1 MPHDMS
7 GINGRSPVRSLNELI
22 RIGEICS
29 SLRSKK
35 LFYQTED
42 DASDIAS
49 AGPFWCARTQSLLGV
64 DGKIA
69 GHEECRPGRGCC
81 ETT

>member
-1 MPHDMS
+1 MAEIPNKPAV
-7 GINGRSPVRSLNELI
+7 GSLNELI
-22 RIGEICS
+22 RTGEICR

-35 LFYQTED
+35 LFYQTDE
-42 DASDIAS
+42 DASEVS
-49 AGPFWCARTQSLLGV
+49 NAGPFWCARTQSLIGA

-69 GHEECRPGRGCC
+69 GHEECRPGRSCC

>member
-1 MPHDMS
+1 MAELSNVPKT
-7 GINGRSPVRSLNELI
+7 RSLNELI
-22 RIGEICS
+22 RTGEICR

-35 LFYQTED
+35 LFYQTEE
-42 DASDIAS
+42 DASAIEN
-49 AGPFWCARTQSLLGV
+49 AGPFWCARTQSLIGF

>member
-1 MPHDMS
+1 MPE
-7 GINGRSPVRSLNELI
+7 IPPKPAVRSLNSLI
-22 RIGEICS
+22 RTGEICR

-35 LFYQTED
+35 LFYQSEE
-42 DASDIAS
+42 DASDIANS
-49 AGPFWCARTQSLLGV
+49 GPFWCARSQSLIGI

>member
-1 MPHDMS
+1 MPEIPS
-7 GINGRSPVRSLNELI
+7 NPTVRSLNSLI
-22 RIGEICS
+22 RTGEICR

-35 LFYQTED
+35 LFYQSEE
-42 DASDIAS
+42 DASDIANS
-49 AGPFWCARTQSLLGV
+49 GPFWCARSQSLIGI

-69 GHEECRPGRGCC
+69 GHEECRPGRACC

>member
-1 MPHDMS
+1 MPE
-7 GINGRSPVRSLNELI
+7 IPAKPAVRSLNELI
-22 RIGEICS
+22 RTGEVCR

-35 LFYQTED
+35 LFYQTEEE
-42 DASDIAS
+42 ASDITS

-64 DGKIA
+64 DGEIA
-69 GHEECRPGRGCC
+69 GHEECRPGRSCC

>member
-1 MPHDMS
+1 MADFSNPAKS
-7 GINGRSPVRSLNELI
+7 RSLNELI
-22 RIGEICS
+22 RMGEICR

-35 LFYQTED
+35 LFYQMEE
-42 DASDIAS
+42 DASAVEN
-49 AGPFWCARTQSLLGV
+49 AGPFWCARTQSLIGA

>member
-1 MPHDMS
+1 MPEIPSKPM
-7 GINGRSPVRSLNELI
+7 VRSLNSLI
-22 RIGEICS
+22 RTGEICR

-35 LFYQTED
+35 LFYQSEE
-42 DASDIAS
+42 DASDIANS
-49 AGPFWCARTQSLLGV
+49 GPFWCARSQSLIGI

>member
-1 MPHDMS
+1 MAEIP
-7 GINGRSPVRSLNELI
+7 NTPRSRSLNELI
-22 RIGEICS
+22 RTGEICS

-35 LFYQTED
+35 LFYQMEE
-42 DASDIAS
+42 DASAIEN
-49 AGPFWCARTQSLLGV
+49 AGPFWCARTQSLIGF

-69 GHEECRPGRGCC
+69 GHEECRPGRNCC

>member
-1 MPHDMS
+1 METKAK
-7 GINGRSPVRSLNELI
+7 SLNQLI
-22 RIGEICS
+22 RTGDICK

-35 LFYQTED
+35 LFYQTEEE
-42 DASDIAS
+42 ASPVEN
-49 AGPFWCARTQSLLGV
+49 AGPFWCSRTQKLLGP

-81 ETT
+81 LTT

>member
-1 MPHDMS
+1 MPEIS
-7 GINGRSPVRSLNELI
+7 KTPAVRSLNELI
-22 RIGEICS
+22 STGEICR

-35 LFYQTED
+35 LFYQTDEH
-42 DASDIAS
+42 ASDVTN
-49 AGPFWCARTQSLLGV
+49 AGPFWCARTQSLIGV

-69 GHEECRPGRGCC
+69 GHEECRPGRSCC

>member
-1 MPHDMS
+1 MPEIPS
-7 GINGRSPVRSLNELI
+7 KPAVRSLNSLI
-22 RIGEICS
+22 RTGEICR

-35 LFYQTED
+35 LFYQSEE
-42 DASDIAS
+42 DASDIANS
-49 AGPFWCARTQSLLGV
+49 GPFWCARSQSLIGI